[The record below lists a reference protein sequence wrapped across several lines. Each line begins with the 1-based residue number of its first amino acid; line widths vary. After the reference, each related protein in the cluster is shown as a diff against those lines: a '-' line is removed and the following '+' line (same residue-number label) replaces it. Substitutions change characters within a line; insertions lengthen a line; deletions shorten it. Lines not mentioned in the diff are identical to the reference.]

1 MARRQKESNGEVLI
15 GVAAMLPW
23 WVSVSLA
30 LVTYVVLSKYARVEV
45 PVPVNSSQVGA
56 VFFATM
62 IKAWATLGQ
71 YLVPAILLIGAI
83 VSVIGRM
90 KREKLVESVAG
101 DAHGNSMRNMT
112 WREFE
117 MLVGEAFRKRGFQ
130 VQECGGP
137 GADGGIDLVLTRGHE
152 RFLVQCKQW
161 KAFKVSVTV
170 VRELYGVMSAKG
182 AAGGFVVTSG
192 VFTEEARTFVK
203 GLNIEL
209 IDGKVLQRMI
219 DEVSSVSAERRK
231 NKAPTSLDSEPSCP
245 SCGGAMQKR
254 AAKKGANAGRMFWGC
269 KGYPQCRGI
278 RPID

>member
-23 WVSVSLA
+23 WVSVILA

-45 PVPVNSSQVGA
+45 PAPVNSSQMGA
-56 VFFATM
+56 MVFGSM
-62 IKAWATLGQ
+62 IKAGAAIGQ
-71 YLVPAILLIGAI
+71 YLVPAILLVGAI

-245 SCGGAMQKR
+245 SCGGAMHKR

-269 KGYPQCRGI
+269 EGYPQCRGI